1 MFIDCDREQLYRLVW
16 QKTINE
22 IAFIYRV
29 PPGRVIYKCI
39 ELQIPRPLEGY
50 WRAVAKGTAPPVPS
64 LPPFKDKDS
73 ILHPK
78 EPAVTLVNAPEI
90 EQPLSSVPKSV
101 PNGRP
106 KSPTRSISGAQLF
119 SATKEILLKSQV
131 TQLGYY
137 KPSKRKLLDVNVT
150 DTGLTDAETFLLKL
164 FAATEKDGLR
174 IRLADMS
181 EGLHRKDITV
191 SEDGSRVFMFSSL
204 WRPSN
209 VSVICIEGLNVG
221 FSLVEMTEEVPAKQV
236 KGRYVRDEKMIKWS
250 RGKNSADLGYYSRR
264 QIPCGRFR
272 FQLYSPYDP
281 DGWHQVFTQT
291 KKCGLIS
298 QIPKMIKAAQSAVPI
313 MRKEIQSQK
322 ERAEAQRKRIELQ
335 IIEYEK
341 REVIRRREEAYK
353 DSVNELQGIMAKWA
367 EDMRVGQ
374 FLIDAEKD
382 IENCDLV
389 LQEKLRERLKA
400 AREFMQGET
409 ALQRLLK
416 WRTPDERLK

>member
-1 MFIDCDREQLYRLVW
+1 MQLPSNRQSLYELVW
-16 QKTINE
+16 SKPAGE
-22 IAFIYRV
+22 IVMTFKISEQTLIARCV
-29 PPGRVIYKCI
+29 
-39 ELQIPRPLEGY
+39 ELQVPRPLDGY
-50 WRAVAKGTAPPVPS
+50 WRAVAKGIAPPVPS
-64 LPPFKDKDS
+64 LLPYKDKES
-73 ILHPK
+73 INPPNQPDVQQAT
-78 EPAVTLVNAPEI
+78 EPEG
-90 EQPLSSVPKSV
+90 EQLLPSVPKSV
-101 PNGRP
+101 PKGRQ
-106 KSPTRSISGAQLF
+106 KSPNRSIQGAQLF
-119 SATKEILLKSQV
+119 SATKEILVKSQI
-131 TQLGYY
+131 TELGYY

-164 FAATEKDGLR
+164 FAAAEKDGLR

-191 SEDGSRVFMFSSL
+191 SEDGGRVFMFTSL

-221 FSLVEMTEEVPAKQV
+221 FSLVEMTEEVPTKQV
-236 KGRYVRDEKMIKWS
+236 KGRYVRDEKMISWS

-264 QIPCGRFR
+264 HIPCGRFR
-272 FQLYSPYDP
+272 IQLYSPYEP
-281 DGWHQVFTQT
+281 EGWHQVFTQT
-291 KKCGLIS
+291 KNCGLIS

-313 MRKEIQSQK
+313 MRKEIQAQK

-341 REVIRRREEAYK
+341 REVIRRKEEAYK
-353 DSVNELQGIMAKWA
+353 DSVNELQGIMTRWA

-374 FLIDAEKD
+374 FFMDAEKD
-382 IENCDLV
+382 IENCDPV